1 MFVIR
6 ALVNGIDSISKWTGR
21 IIGYFIVLMMLV
33 LLYEVFLRYVLDNP
47 TNWAHETSLYMFGS
61 YFMLLGGYALYS
73 RSHIS
78 MDLLYGRFSPRK
90 KAIMD
95 VITALLFFFFIGG
108 LFYYGAEY
116 AWDAVTRQQSSG
128 TAWNPPLYPFKLMI
142 PISAFLLLLSGVAK
156 FIRDL
161 NMVIRG
167 KEL

>member
-1 MFVIR
+1 MPALR
-6 ALVNGIDSISKWTGR
+6 CLVNGIDTISKWTGR
-21 IIGYFIVLMMLV
+21 IVGYFVPVMMLV
-33 LLYEVFLRYVLDNP
+33 LFYEVFFRYVLDSP
-47 TNWAHETSLYMFGS
+47 TNWAHETSLYLFGS

-73 RSHIS
+73 RAHIA
-78 MDLLYGRFSPRK
+78 MDLLYGRWSPRT
-90 KAIMD
+90 KAIVD

-116 AWDAVTRQQSSG
+116 AWESVMRLDTSN
-128 TAWNPPLYPFKLMI
+128 TAWNPPLYPFKLII
-142 PISAFLLLLSGVAK
+142 PISAFLLLLSGAAK

>member
-1 MFVIR
+1 MSVIR
-6 ALVNGIDSISKWTGR
+6 AVVNGIDSISKWTGR

-33 LLYEVFLRYVLDNP
+33 LLYEVFFRYVLDNP

-78 MDLLYGRFSPRK
+78 MDLLYGRWSPRK

>member
-1 MFVIR
+1 MSVIR
-6 ALVNGIDSISKWTGR
+6 ALVNGIDSISRWTGR
-21 IIGYFIVLMMLV
+21 IVGYFILVMMLV
-33 LLYEVFLRYVLDNP
+33 LLYDVFLRYVLDNP
-47 TNWAHETSLYMFGS
+47 TNWAHETSLYLFGS

-73 RSHIS
+73 RAHIS
-78 MDLLYGRFSPRK
+78 MDLLYGRWSPRT
-90 KAIMD
+90 KAIVD

-116 AWDAVTRQQSSG
+116 AWDSVTRLQSSG
-128 TAWNPPLYPFKLMI
+128 TAWDPPLYPFKLMI

>member
-1 MFVIR
+1 MSVIR
-6 ALVNGIDSISKWTGR
+6 AVVNGIDSISKWTGR
-21 IIGYFIVLMMLV
+21 IIGYFIILMMLV
-33 LLYEVFLRYVLDNP
+33 LLYEVFFRYVLDNP
-47 TNWAHETSLYMFGS
+47 TNWAHETSLYLFGS

-73 RSHIS
+73 RAHIS
-78 MDLLYGRFSPRK
+78 MDLLYGRWSPRT
-90 KAIMD
+90 KAIVD

-142 PISAFLLLLSGVAK
+142 PISAFLLLLSGAAK

>member
-1 MFVIR
+1 MPGLR
-6 ALVNGIDSISKWTGR
+6 RLVSGIDTLSKWTGR
-21 IIGYFIVLMMLV
+21 IVGYFVPVMMLV
-33 LLYEVFLRYVLDNP
+33 LLYEVFLRYVLDSP
-47 TNWAHETSLYMFGS
+47 TNWAHETSLYLFGS

-73 RSHIS
+73 RAHIA
-78 MDLLYGRFSPRK
+78 MDLLYGRWSPRT
-90 KAIMD
+90 KAIVD

-116 AWDAVTRQQSSG
+116 AWASVMRLESSR
-128 TAWNPPLYPFKLMI
+128 TAWDPPLYPFKLII
-142 PISAFLLLLSGVAK
+142 PISALLVLLSGVAK